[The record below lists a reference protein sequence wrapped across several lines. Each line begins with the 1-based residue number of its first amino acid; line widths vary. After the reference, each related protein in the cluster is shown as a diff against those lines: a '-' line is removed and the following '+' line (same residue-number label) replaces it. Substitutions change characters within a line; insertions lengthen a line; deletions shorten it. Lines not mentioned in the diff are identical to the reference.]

1 MAGITHRK
9 KNTDAS
15 ALFPRRDSIATAGD
29 NFQQELHEKLVELR
43 SIWDEVGMTEG
54 QRRERMDMALD
65 HLKTLLADMVKEEYE
80 MRATLQDN
88 LATWKKE
95 VDALLKQLH
104 QPLPDF
110 LQEPEINTHT
120 LLQLE
125 EKYRG
130 LKEEL
135 VKERD
140 SRLQQRDALIKEF
153 TKFGSRLGIGESGI
167 DKVAVPEKAVL
178 ENLKRDVDKIKSEWE
193 KNMARYAETRRNI
206 MKMFETVQL
215 DNASLTAFQ
224 RQIFSMADHFHNP
237 NLVLSR
243 ENMAQLADLGN
254 KMQEKYDA
262 FLEEIHRRIDV
273 AKTEL
278 VKWWDQCHVPQ
289 SERETFQTV
298 DPEIDPELAVQQYN
312 NAVQH
317 WSQFYESRKTI
328 LEKVGEWENLWQ
340 EHINF
345 EEREHDKNR
354 YNNRGGALLQEEKR
368 RKKIQSSLPHVYQ
381 QLSALVVEYNNAH
394 PDSAFFMAGMPV
406 MEYIDSIQRE
416 YQDRKRQEKE
426 EKEMMKKQQLMT
438 ERLYGAKA
446 VSPKPQKSR
455 VGTSNDV
462 TPSKGGLPNKKGLGI
477 PKLYIHSS
485 LANLRSPAV
494 NAFAQAGPSSP
505 KTAPMGLPIPGQV
518 QKRKALAEQN
528 EPNGSFQ
535 PRDVPASDERQSTA
549 SSLDSY
555 GGFVKALRTRGVE
568 VQSSIIDGKMQ
579 SP

>member
-1 MAGITHRK
+1 
-9 KNTDAS
+9 
-15 ALFPRRDSIATAGD
+15 
-29 NFQQELHEKLVELR
+29 VELR

-54 QRRERMDMALD
+54 QRRERMDMALG
-65 HLKTLLADMVKEEYE
+65 HLKTLLADMVEEEYA

-95 VDALLKQLH
+95 VNALLSQLH

-140 SRLQQRDALIKEF
+140 GRSQQRDTLIKEYA
-153 TKFGSRLGIGESGI
+153 KFGSRLGIGECGI
-167 DKVAVPEKAVL
+167 DKTTVPEKTVL
-178 ENLKRDVDKIKSEWE
+178 ENLKQDVNKIKSEWE
-193 KNMARYAETRRNI
+193 KNMARYVGTRSNI
-206 MKMFETVQL
+206 MKMFEKVQL

-224 RQIFSMADHFHNP
+224 RQVFSMADHFHNP

-243 ENMAQLADLGN
+243 ENMTQLADLEN
-254 KMQEKYDA
+254 KIQEKFDA
-262 FLEEIHRRIDV
+262 YLEDIRRRIDV
-273 AKTEL
+273 AKIEL
-278 VKWWDQCHVPQ
+278 VHWWNQCHLPQ
-289 SERETFQTV
+289 SERDGFQTV

-317 WSQFYESRKTI
+317 WRQFYESRQTI
-328 LEKVGEWENLWQ
+328 LEKIGEWEHLWQ
-340 EHINF
+340 EHVNF

-368 RKKIQSSLPHVYQ
+368 RKKIQSLLPQIYQ
-381 QLSALVVEYNNAH
+381 QLSALVAEYDNSH
-394 PDSAFFMAGMPV
+394 PDGAFFMAGMPV
-406 MEYIDSIQRE
+406 MKYIDSIECE

-426 EKEMMKKQQLMT
+426 EKELLKKQHLMA
-438 ERLYGAKA
+438 ERMYGVKA
-446 VSPKPQKSR
+446 VSPSSQKKG
-455 VGTSNDV
+455 VGTTSSNV
-462 TPSKGGLPNKKGLGI
+462 TPSKRGMPNKKGLGV
-477 PKLYIHSS
+477 PKLYVHSS

-494 NAFAQAGPSSP
+494 NATAQAGPSSP
-505 KTAPMGLPIPGQV
+505 KTAPICLPIPGQA
-518 QKRKALAEQN
+518 QKRKALLEQN
-528 EPNGSFQ
+528 EPSFQ
-535 PRDVPASDERQSTA
+535 PRDVPVSDERQSTA

-555 GGFVKALRTRGVE
+555 GGFSKVLRARGAE
-568 VQSSIIDGKMQ
+568 VQSSIIDGKTQ